1 MKSVLK
7 TLELETKGELEIVDI
22 TEMVEAFVK
31 ETAIKNGLANIQS
44 LHTTATVFVN
54 ENEPL
59 LWKDFKNHFNKIAS
73 REQQY
78 NHDDFQRR
86 TVNLCE
92 DECANGHSH
101 CRAVN
106 LPVNIC
112 LNVIENK
119 LQLGQWQR
127 ILFIELDRPRKRRV
141 QIQVL
146 GE

>member
-1 MKSVLK
+1 MKSVFK
-7 TLELETKGELEIVDI
+7 TLELESKGELEIIDI
-22 TEMVEAFVK
+22 TKTVKSFVK
-31 ETAIKNGLANIQS
+31 ETDVKNGLANIQT

-59 LWKDFKNHFNKIAS
+59 LWQDLKNHLNKLAS
-73 REQQY
+73 REQEY

-86 TVNLCE
+86 TVNVCE

-101 CRAVN
+101 CRAIN
-106 LPVNIC
+106 LPVNIS
-112 LNVIENK
+112 LNILNNK

-127 ILFIELDRPRKRRV
+127 ILFIELDRPRKRKI
-141 QIQVL
+141 QIQIL

>member
-1 MKSVLK
+1 MKSVFK
-7 TLELETKGELEIVDI
+7 TLELESKGELEIIDI
-22 TEMVEAFVK
+22 TKTVKSFVK
-31 ETAIKNGLANIQS
+31 ETDVKNGLANIQT

-59 LWKDFKNHFNKIAS
+59 LWQDLKNHLNKLAS
-73 REQQY
+73 REQEY

-86 TVNLCE
+86 TVNVCE

-101 CRAVN
+101 CRAIN
-106 LPVNIC
+106 LPVNIS
-112 LNVIENK
+112 LNILNNE

-127 ILFIELDRPRKRRV
+127 ILFIELDRPRKRKI
-141 QIQVL
+141 QIQIL